1 MTEEQKR
8 NIRECLESQGMD
20 PDLMRWT
27 MARIEENEATRQAKN
42 SKEVKRGRE
51 IMKFK
56 PNPGTAKMTQVG
68 ETKTFLYKDDH
79 GLPIY
84 QEDIDMIKKALP
96 LAKGLLKYM
105 PRETPGNEKPLDEK
119 PVWEMSPQERMDY
132 WDAKEEKERQTL
144 RTLRDTIDEAY
155 NINPEDLNMGPD
167 TTENINEISEEDKIH
182 PIDTIRDSREEEGD
196 WQPGVKFPAGAVEK
210 GLVNPGLKYYEATG
224 RKPETPIEKYYVRE
238 HMKSLTPE
246 EKEHYEKLFA
256 GTEKSMPLAL
266 DSSKILGMKKTEED
280 PAQDVMWYF
289 DPESQRFKPVEDE
302 KKINIKDYCDKMSN
316 KKHTACPDPVFTDEC
331 AWYALNRDDNKKN
344 ITPGQW
350 DKMTENK
357 ITEEM
362 ISNAADTT
370 NPFTYSQILTRMHKT
385 HERKN
390 HDYGDAAY
398 QGYKKF
404 GPTYFL
410 VQLHNKLSRL
420 ESLTA
425 PGTETQVKDE
435 SIDDT
440 LLDLANYAVMFL
452 ESRHRYD

>member
-27 MARIEENEATRQAKN
+27 MARIEENEAMRQAKN
-42 SKEVKRGRE
+42 SKEAERGRE

-68 ETKTFLYKDDH
+68 ETKTYLGGDDH

-96 LAKGLLKYM
+96 LAKKLLKYM
-105 PRETPGNEKPLDEK
+105 PQETRGNEKPLDEK
-119 PVWEMSPQERMDY
+119 PLSEMSPQERIDS
-132 WDAKEEKERQTL
+132 WLAKEEKERQTL

-155 NINPEDLNMGPD
+155 NINPEELNMGPD
-167 TTENINEISEEDKIH
+167 TTENIREISEEDRMNLEAGWYKL
-182 PIDTIRDSREEEGD
+182 PRETKDS
-196 WQPGVKFPAGAVEK
+196 EK
-210 GLVNPGLKYYEATG
+210 K
-224 RKPETPIEKYYVRE
+224 
-238 HMKSLTPE
+238 
-246 EKEHYEKLFA
+246 
-256 GTEKSMPLAL
+256 
-266 DSSKILGMKKTEED
+266 D
-280 PAQDVMWYF
+280 PAQDVMLYQDVMWYF
-289 DPESQRFKPVEDE
+289 DPESQRFKPVVEDE

-362 ISNAADTT
+362 ISNATDTT

-425 PGTETQVKDE
+425 PGAETQVKDE

-440 LLDLANYAVMFL
+440 LLDLANYAVMYL
-452 ESRHRYD
+452 ESRHRHD

>member
-1 MTEEQKR
+1 MTEEQKK

-20 PDLMRWT
+20 PALVRWT
-27 MARIEENEATRQAKN
+27 MRFIERDEATKRTKN
-42 SKEVKRGRE
+42 SKEAERGRE

-96 LAKGLLKYM
+96 LAKKLLKYM
-105 PRETPGNEKPLDEK
+105 PQETRGNEKPLDEK
-119 PVWEMSPQERMDY
+119 PVSEMSPQERIDN
-132 WDAKEEKERQTL
+132 WLAKEEKERQTL

-155 NINPEDLNMGPD
+155 NINPEELNMGPD
-167 TTENINEISEEDKIH
+167 TTENIREISEEDRMNLEAGWYKL
-182 PIDTIRDSREEEGD
+182 PRETKDS
-196 WQPGVKFPAGAVEK
+196 EK
-210 GLVNPGLKYYEATG
+210 K
-224 RKPETPIEKYYVRE
+224 
-238 HMKSLTPE
+238 
-246 EKEHYEKLFA
+246 
-256 GTEKSMPLAL
+256 
-266 DSSKILGMKKTEED
+266 D
-280 PAQDVMWYF
+280 PAQDVMLYQDVMWYF
-289 DPESQRFKPVEDE
+289 DPESQRFKPAVEDE

-440 LLDLANYAVMFL
+440 LLDLANYAVMYL
-452 ESRHRYD
+452 ESRHRND

>member
-27 MARIEENEATRQAKN
+27 MARIEENEAMRQAKN
-42 SKEVKRGRE
+42 SKEAERGRE

-68 ETKTFLYKDDH
+68 ETKTYLGGDDH

-84 QEDIDMIKKALP
+84 QEDVDMIKKALP
-96 LAKGLLKYM
+96 LAKKLLKYM
-105 PRETPGNEKPLDEK
+105 PQETRGNEKPLDYK
-119 PVWEMSPQERMDY
+119 PLSEMSPQERIDN
-132 WDAKEEKERQTL
+132 WLAKEEKERQTL

-155 NINPEDLNMGPD
+155 NINPEELNMGPD
-167 TTENINEISEEDKIH
+167 TTENINEVQVDDI
-182 PIDTIRDSREEEGD
+182 P
-196 WQPGVKFPAGAVEK
+196 EK
-210 GLVNPGLKYYEATG
+210 AK
-224 RKPETPIEKYYVRE
+224 R
-238 HMKSLTPE
+238 SLLRSQGIKKN
-246 EKEHYEKLFA
+246 EKEFEPRETMDDEK
-256 GTEKSMPLAL
+256 
-266 DSSKILGMKKTEED
+266 ED
-280 PAQDVMWYF
+280 PTQDVMWYF
-289 DPESQRFKPVEDE
+289 DPKSEQFKPVIEYETEGLQGKDKQCNRIVSSPGTE
-302 KKINIKDYCDKMSN
+302 KQPLNIKNYCDRF
-316 KKHTACPDPVFTDEC
+316 KKKTTNCPDPAYTDEC

-362 ISNAADTT
+362 ISNATDTT

-440 LLDLANYAVMFL
+440 LLDLANYAVMYL
-452 ESRHRYD
+452 ESRHRND